1 MDRRALTDREQAIA
15 TLAALGQ
22 TNAEIAAELGVSL
35 ATVKRHLAN
44 VMIKWNVRNRT
55 RLALEAMSR
64 GLITKEQLAE
74 PGPQSPRR
82 PQKSKR
88 LKE

>member
-1 MDRRALTDREQAIA
+1 MDRRALTEREQAIA

-55 RLALEAMSR
+55 RLALEAWADHEGAARRAQPS
-64 GLITKEQLAE
+64 A
-74 PGPQSPRR
+74 SPSA
-82 PQKSKR
+82 P
-88 LKE
+88 EE

>member
-1 MDRRALTDREQAIA
+1 MDRRALTEREQAIA
-15 TLAALGQ
+15 TLAELGQ

-55 RLALEAMSR
+55 RLALEAMSC

-74 PGPQSPRR
+74 PSRQSPRR

-88 LKE
+88 LKG